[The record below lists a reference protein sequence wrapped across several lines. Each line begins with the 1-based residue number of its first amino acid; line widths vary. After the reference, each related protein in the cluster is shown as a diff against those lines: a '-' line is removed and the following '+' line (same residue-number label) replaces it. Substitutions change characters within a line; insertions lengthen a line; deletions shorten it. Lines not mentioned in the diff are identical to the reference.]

1 MGTASFF
8 SAMTMDMNWNGTG
21 STSEVP
27 PSSLPDLKTV
37 LGGDE
42 VELEPWDIIMQEI
55 RDMGMELDFELSI
68 SPSNIIHAA
77 GESEYGAPPPPH
89 HGVPAVS
96 DQPETSPNTEG
107 GYSCDAKVDG

>member
-55 RDMGMELDFELSI
+55 RDMGLELDFDLSI
-68 SPSNIIHAA
+68 SPSNTIHAA
-77 GESEYGAPPPPH
+77 GESEYGARPPH
-89 HGVPAVS
+89 HGVPAMS